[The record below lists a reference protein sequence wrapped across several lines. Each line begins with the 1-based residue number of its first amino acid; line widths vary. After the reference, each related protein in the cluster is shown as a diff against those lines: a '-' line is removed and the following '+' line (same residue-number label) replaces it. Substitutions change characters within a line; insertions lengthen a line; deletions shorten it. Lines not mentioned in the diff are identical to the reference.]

1 MDKWHQFLYGTHDIT
16 VHTDHQPR
24 KTIFKKPPQQS
35 TSPTAANDHSWYKNI
50 GFQFGKRNEGN
61 FTLPTLSPQH
71 LPLIALLEA
80 SFKLEYEIAEND
92 IEPNRVTSKTMEQI
106 KQETAKDSVLASLC
120 DVVTSGWPAERKET
134 QSIKTLLEFQR

>member
-1 MDKWHQFLYGTHDIT
+1 M
-16 VHTDHQPR
+16 
-24 KTIFKKPPQQS
+24 
-35 TSPTAANDHSWYKNI
+35 
-50 GFQFGKRNEGN
+50 
-61 FTLPTLSPQH
+61 PTLSPEH
-71 LPLIALLEA
+71 FPLIALLEA